1 MDKSMKFIKQ
11 NIKNLYIIKP
21 ILFKDIRGSFRRSF
35 CLSKFLKKKIKF
47 KCVQINTSENKKKG
61 TLRGFH
67 FNKTLK
73 AEPKIISCSKGK
85 FFLCV
90 IDLRKKSKTYKKKK
104 SLILSSKNKYSVYI
118 PPGCANAFLTLEN
131 NTIVN
136 YLMGDYYN
144 KKYDC
149 GFNFKSE
156 DFKVKWPLK
165 PVVISKK
172 DLNLPDFNQR
182 FN

>member
-1 MDKSMKFIKQ
+1 MIERLLPGTCTCTSR
-11 NIKNLYIIKP
+11 NEANHEAL
-21 ILFKDIRGSFRRSF
+21 RSTPA
-35 CLSKFLKKKIKF
+35 
-47 KCVQINTSENKKKG
+47 V
-61 TLRGFH
+61 H
-67 FNKTLK
+67 VHVP
-73 AEPKIISCSKGK
+73 A
-85 FFLCV
+85 
-90 IDLRKKSKTYKKKK
+90 
-104 SLILSSKNKYSVYI
+104 
-118 PPGCANAFLTLEN
+118 GCANAFLTLEN